1 MITAAWRKD
10 VLILYSTTYSPSFK
24 ILQLSTCRITLLGSW
39 RKESTDDMSSWL
51 PDTVDSHWKTS
62 EGKCNLSMTC
72 KLWLWNPGLVQ
83 WMRCKTFSELGTR
96 VRLTSTWIW
105 RGGHL
110 PNAIL
115 ASLVNSGKGCCAL
128 NVSRIPAILSATLLL
143 LSFPC
148 KISFPPSFPK
158 TNLLRNSKWLQE
170 VECWSLFS
178 VYFLMIYPMGTCWI
192 LWEKYEKIDGRFW
205 KCAK

>member
-1 MITAAWRKD
+1 
-10 VLILYSTTYSPSFK
+10 
-24 ILQLSTCRITLLGSW
+24 
-39 RKESTDDMSSWL
+39 MSSWV
-51 PDTVDSHWKTS
+51 PDTVDSHWKTP
-62 EGKCNLSMTC
+62 EGNCNLSMPV
-72 KLWLWNPGLVQ
+72 KLWLWNPGFVQ
-83 WMRCKTFSELGTR
+83 WRRCKTFSELGTQA
-96 VRLTSTWIW
+96 RLTSTWIW

-110 PNAIL
+110 PNPIL

-128 NVSRIPAILSATLLL
+128 NVCKIPTILWATLLL

-178 VYFLMIYPMGTCWI
+178 FIFWWYTPWVPVEY
-192 LWEKYEKIDGRFW
+192 YEKNMKNLMGVSENVQSKHSGFHKDLLRFF
-205 KCAK
+205 